1 MNNRHMLIPYTLE
14 SVARPGSRE
23 SRVRRP
29 PDGDRIRNER
39 SECHGQP
46 E

>member
-1 MNNRHMLIPYTLE
+1 MMNRHMLIAYALE

-23 SRVRRP
+23 SRVRKP
-29 PDGDRIRNER
+29 PDGFQIRNER
-39 SECHGQP
+39 GTRHESE